1 MDRLA
6 AVPDELL
13 PEIEQSIAEIEDWH
27 KSLYHLSEAE
37 REAVEKGLAAAR
49 AGDFVPPEEITELR
63 ERHRK

>member
-27 KSLYHLSEAE
+27 KDLYRLSEAE

-49 AGDFVPPEEITELR
+49 SSET
-63 ERHRK
+63 